1 MTQKILE
8 KRKKYQN
15 PKKTEICLNKS
26 ETPPTLE
33 RAKRADQHVYA
44 SARKIK
50 KINIMTLK
58 TPKNQILNVIRS
70 PSHSHF
76 VLAAF
81 KHSNSPFGLV
91 FVLKRRPSVRP
102 PASLRDVKPPKK
114 MPVFPQTF
122 LMFRPLLKFFLRFS
136 IFLGLDSGV
145 SSKNTHFTAKQNF
158 KRWVQ
163 IARN

>member
-15 PKKTEICLNKS
+15 PKKTEICSNER

-50 KINIMTLK
+50 KTNIMTLK

-102 PASLRDVKPPKK
+102 PASLWDVTPQKNAS
-114 MPVFPQTF
+114 FPNIFNSVGAFSRIQVPNVKTYV
-122 LMFRPLLKFFLRFS
+122 FLRYKFR
-136 IFLGLDSGV
+136 D
-145 SSKNTHFTAKQNF
+145 F
-158 KRWVQ
+158 KFRT
-163 IARN
+163 